1 LSKTACHGNF
11 SLNLRPKQYL
21 NLNDRLLR
29 NIGGKQVGESGSLAR
44 ECHPDLHPD
53 NVEAAT
59 IQFQAVNEA
68 YTQLSDPGERDRF
81 DRRWAHFEMT
91 GGTKTEIRI
100 VKWEGP
106 GAKYRRERGGRKRYF
121 SSPMGFF
128 GKRGRR

>member
-1 LSKTACHGNF
+1 MIDFYEILSVSKSA
-11 SLNLRPKQYL
+11 SAEEIRAAYLR
-21 NLNDRLLR
+21 
-29 NIGGKQVGESGSLAR
+29 LAR

-53 NVEAAT
+53 DVEAAT
-59 IQFQAVNEA
+59 LRFQAVNEA
-68 YTQLSDPGERDRF
+68 YSQLSDPVERERF
-81 DRRWAHFEMT
+81 DRRWAHFETT